1 VDQVSA
7 PDDIDVNETQL
18 RNSVAICT
26 RTLNHL
32 DILGYSGHVSVQ
44 LPDSDHF
51 LIQAFD
57 QSRSTV
63 APDDLIVVDAEGE
76 PVRGP
81 EGYHPP
87 NEVFIH
93 TEIYKARADVKAVF
107 HFHPDV
113 ATLFTLVDG
122 ITLKP
127 MKNHAIR
134 WASGIPVHPVPAK
147 IIDPEMGA
155 ALAETLANHNGALM
169 RAHGAVIVAESIEA
183 LMIDAIHFVE
193 NAETM
198 YKAAMLGPV
207 KALSQAEMQEIEAK
221 TSRPNHIAKLWDY
234 YTGNAVAADVFPT
247 DWL

>member
-1 VDQVSA
+1 MDQIA
-7 PDDIDVNETQL
+7 IHADEQRL
-18 RNSVAICT
+18 RNSVAVCT

-44 LPDSDHF
+44 LPDSDQF

-63 APDDLIVVDAEGE
+63 APDDLIVVDAKGV

-81 EGYHPP
+81 DGFNPP

-93 TEIYKARADVKAVF
+93 TEIYKARDDVQAVF

-113 ATLFTLVDG
+113 ATLFTLVEG

-127 MKNHAIR
+127 MKNHAVR
-134 WASGIPVHPVPAK
+134 WASGIPVHPIPAK
-147 IIDPEMGA
+147 IVDAEMGA
-155 ALAETLANHNGALM
+155 ELAETLGSHNGALM

-207 KALSQAEMQEIEAK
+207 KALSQAEMREIEAK

-234 YTGNAVAADVFPT
+234 YTGNAVAADVFPA